1 MIFLPK
7 CSLSSSFLI
16 LLLLEYSNKEYLTAL
31 HHLDDL
37 RKAGKIRHLALTN
50 FDTEHLRIILDANI
64 PIVSNQV
71 SYSMVD
77 RRPEQK
83 MIPLCRERGVKLLT
97 YGTLLGGFFSEK

>member
-1 MIFLPK
+1 LDFSP
-7 CSLSSSFLI
+7 F
-16 LLLLEYSNKEYLTAL
+16 LLEYSNKEYLTAL
-31 HHLDDL
+31 RHLHDL
-37 RKAGKIRHLALTN
+37 QKSGKIRHLALTN

-64 PIVSNQV
+64 PIVSNQI

-77 RRPEQK
+77 RRAEQK